1 MYDLGRY
8 VTNQHANR
16 KFQTVGNFSNNVFQV
31 LKTKQITVHKMV
43 DKDLCFKTGSQ
54 ATIPDQWQPQHK
66 GG

>member
-16 KFQTVGNFSNNVFQV
+16 KFQTVGNFSNNISSPQKQN
-31 LKTKQITVHKMV
+31 KTNYNAQN
-43 DKDLCFKTGSQ
+43 
-54 ATIPDQWQPQHK
+54 